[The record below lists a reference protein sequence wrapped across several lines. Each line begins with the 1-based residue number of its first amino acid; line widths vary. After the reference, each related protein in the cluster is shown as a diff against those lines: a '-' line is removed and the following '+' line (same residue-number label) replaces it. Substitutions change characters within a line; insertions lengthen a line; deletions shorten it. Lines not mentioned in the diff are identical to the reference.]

1 MEKKNYDKK
10 IVRNKGK
17 EIGSILVYKKGLKR
31 GMIFASFVTMSVLS
45 FVVGRVSKK
54 TMHPIIANTLTE
66 NYFEEPTYSDIPY
79 IINEG
84 DTLSDIVF
92 SYEQDPNKAK
102 LDIEMIAEYNN
113 LRNVDHIIAGSRIY
127 LVGVPAS
134 KLEDFGYT
142 DNYNYFEPSVE
153 VDLRL
158 EFLGKV
164 VDYVSNSKDY
174 NEEFVL
180 NYNNIKAQYENYKN
194 DHIEGDEYKLD
205 YIINFLRNLS
215 EEAREYGFSFE
226 NNLTALPLSEAI
238 SYSAYKSY

>member
-1 MEKKNYDKK
+1 MENKNYDKK

-17 EIGSILVYKKGLKR
+17 EIGSIFVYKNGLKR

-45 FVVGRVSKK
+45 FVAGRVSKK

-215 EEAREYGFSFE
+215 EEAREYGFSF
-226 NNLTALPLSEAI
+226 
-238 SYSAYKSY
+238 

>member
-1 MEKKNYDKK
+1 MENKNYDKK

-17 EIGSILVYKKGLKR
+17 EIGSIFVYKNGLKR

-45 FVVGRVSKK
+45 FVAGRVSKK

-180 NYNNIKAQYENYKN
+180 NYNNIKAQYVNYKN
-194 DHIEGDEYKLD
+194 EVREK
-205 YIINFLRNLS
+205 
-215 EEAREYGFSFE
+215 EA
-226 NNLTALPLSEAI
+226 AA
-238 SYSAYKSY
+238 